1 MDKPHSIIH
10 VLDFSYFP
18 LFGKDKTQGP
28 FQRGGTLAYTAPERI
43 DSKQIGS
50 LKLFLN
56 NSTKAQTSQT
66 SVSNNSIMSEQNPS
80 ENSFF
85 SNCMSTT
92 PTTGNRLILKNST
105 NPQTSPTST
114 SNKSTISK
122 QEQTE
127 NSIYSNFMTTESQF
141 GNSYSSK
148 NSISRTNPTKSV
160 IDGTILGIFKER
172 KYWLLSI

>member
-1 MDKPHSIIH
+1 M
-10 VLDFSYFP
+10 
-18 LFGKDKTQGP
+18 
-28 FQRGGTLAYTAPERI
+28 AYTAPERI
-43 DSKQIGS
+43 DSKQIES

-56 NSTKAQTSQT
+56 NSTNPQMSPTSA
-66 SVSNNSIMSEQNPS
+66 SNNSTM
-80 ENSFF
+80 
-85 SNCMSTT
+85 
-92 PTTGNRLILKNST
+92 
-105 NPQTSPTST
+105 
-114 SNKSTISK
+114 SK
-122 QEQTE
+122 QEPSE